1 MKKGIL
7 LIIIFTF
14 LFLFILY
21 FSPFQHK
28 QFNLLGN
35 DKDSNFT
42 FNSTEELNLFYPNMR
57 FPFSNISYKIYN
69 CEKDK
74 MQEVIQSFQIIQ
86 NLSVLRF
93 YPIEN
98 KEQISIFCEEKKE
111 DFNQLYVAG
120 EGGPTEITVSG
131 DFKIIKK
138 GEIHLIKKSDCDK
151 PNVVIHEL
159 FHVLGFN
166 HSINKEDIM
175 YNVTNC
181 NQKINPLAISYINDL
196 YSIPPLPDLEI
207 SNVSLIVHGR
217 FLDLNSTVKNM
228 GIISSNNSTLFIYGD
243 DKIIETFNIEDLC
256 EGCSKIISIGNAW
269 INSYKAENL
278 SLEIK
283 TNEKELNK
291 ENNKI
296 KLD

>member
-1 MKKGIL
+1 MKKEIL
-7 LIIIFTF
+7 LITIFIF
-14 LFLFILY
+14 LLFLVLY

-28 QFNLLGN
+28 QFNFLEN
-35 DKDSNFT
+35 NKDSNFALN
-42 FNSTEELNLFYPNMR
+42 NSEELNLFYPNMR
-57 FPFSNISYKIYN
+57 FPLSNISYKIYN

-74 MQEVIQSFQIIQ
+74 IQEINQSFQIIQ
-86 NLSVLRF
+86 NLSVLKF
-93 YPIEN
+93 YPIKN
-98 KEQISIFCEEKKE
+98 NEQISIFCEEKKE

-131 DFKIIKK
+131 NFKIIKK

-151 PNVVIHEL
+151 PNIVIHEL

-181 NQKINPLAISYINDL
+181 NQKINPLAISYLNDL
-196 YSIPPLPDLEI
+196 YSIPSLSDLEI
-207 SNVSLIVHGR
+207 SNVSVVINGR
-217 FLDLNSTVKNM
+217 FLDLNSTVKNT
-228 GIISSNNSTLFIYGD
+228 GIISSNNSTLFIYEDG
-243 DKIIETFNIEDLC
+243 KIIETFNLGDLC
-256 EGCSKIISIGNAW
+256 EGCSKIISIGNVW
-269 INSYKAENL
+269 INSYKTDNL

-283 TNEKELNK
+283 TNEKELNE

-296 KLD
+296 KLN